1 MRLGCVVVLA
11 AVVMV
16 AMATGSLWV
25 GSRMLQE
32 PVVDPSPGTAE
43 DGVRGQ
49 QKIYDIARGVP
60 GRTKGRPLQVS
71 LTEPELNAFLSRHLT
86 EAARIP
92 VVTGGV
98 RLVGDGII
106 EFKGQ
111 LPLRQVLTSLLFVP
125 VVDLIPGAWLE
136 RSVWLHLGARASL
149 EVGAARGQRRFL
161 RLDVERFALGR
172 QPLPE
177 MLLRLLLGPETM
189 RLFRWHMPEAVEAI
203 TIEPGMVVIRTA
215 AS

>member
-32 PVVDPSPGTAE
+32 PVVDPSSGTAE

-49 QKIYDIARGVP
+49 QKIYDIVRGVP

-71 LTEPELNAFLSRHLT
+71 LTEPELNAFLSRHLA

-92 VVTGGV
+92 IVTGGV

-111 LPLRQVLTSLLFVP
+111 LPLRQVLTSLPFP
-125 VVDLIPGAWLE
+125 VVDLIPGACPNPSFRCHPAPGPALY
-136 RSVWLHLGARASL
+136 LGAAP
-149 EVGAARGQRRFL
+149 A
-161 RLDVERFALGR
+161 
-172 QPLPE
+172 
-177 MLLRLLLGPETM
+177 
-189 RLFRWHMPEAVEAI
+189 
-203 TIEPGMVVIRTA
+203 
-215 AS
+215 